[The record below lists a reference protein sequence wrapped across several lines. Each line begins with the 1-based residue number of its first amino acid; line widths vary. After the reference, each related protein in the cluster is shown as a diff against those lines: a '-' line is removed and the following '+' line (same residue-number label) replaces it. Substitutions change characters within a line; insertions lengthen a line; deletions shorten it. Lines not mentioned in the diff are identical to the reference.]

1 VQVNRSEKKLFV
13 EKFSESCGS
22 YPCMIV
28 VRQVGLSASAVSLLR
43 KSARAGGVVFQVVKN
58 NLAKR
63 AFEGDASGIRDCFKG
78 PLGVFF
84 SQDPVA
90 ASKIIDD
97 FSKKREDSFYPI
109 GGILN
114 NKNLSREDIK
124 RLATLPT
131 LDQLRSQILG
141 MLMAPATKLVG
152 TINAPAQSLVRV
164 MSAKNKKQ
172 EQGE

>member
-43 KSARAGGVVFQVVKN
+43 KNARAAGVVFQVVKN

-63 AFEGDASGIRDCFKG
+63 AFEGDSSDIRECFKG

-90 ASKIIDD
+90 ASKIVDD
-97 FSKKREDSFYPI
+97 FSKKREANFYPL

-114 NKNLSREDIK
+114 NKSLSRVDIG
-124 RLATLPT
+124 RLATLPS
-131 LDQLRSQILG
+131 LDQLRGRIMG
-141 MLMAPATKLVG
+141 VIMAPASNLVG

-164 MSAKNKKQ
+164 VSAKNKKQ